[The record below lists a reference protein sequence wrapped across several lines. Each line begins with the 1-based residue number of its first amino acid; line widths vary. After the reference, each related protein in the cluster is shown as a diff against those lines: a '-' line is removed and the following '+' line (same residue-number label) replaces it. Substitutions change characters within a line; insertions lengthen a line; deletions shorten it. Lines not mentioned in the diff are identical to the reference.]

1 MAELNIDGMTIAP
14 GVVETIISL
23 AARDVDGVA
32 SIGDPATNGIR
43 SLIGGGKP
51 STQGVE
57 VELDENEGLR
67 VSISMHVKSGRVIPD
82 VAANVRQAVSD
93 AVSTQVGAKVSS
105 VDVYGSASSWESSS
119 QISIVASRMC
129 P

>member
-1 MAELNIDGMTIAP
+1 MAQLNIDGMTIAP

-32 SIGDPATNGIR
+32 SIGDSATSGIR
-43 SLIGGGKP
+43 TLIGGKP

-57 VELDENEGLR
+57 VELDEKEELH

-93 AVSTQVGAKVSS
+93 AVSTQVGAKVSA
-105 VDVYGSASSWESSS
+105 VDVYVDGIQFEN
-119 QISIVASRMC
+119 
-129 P
+129 

>member
-57 VELDENEGLR
+57 VELDENEGLH

-82 VAANVRQAVSD
+82 VATNMRQAVSD

-105 VDVYGSASSWESSS
+105 VDVFVDGIQFED
-119 QISIVASRMC
+119 
-129 P
+129 